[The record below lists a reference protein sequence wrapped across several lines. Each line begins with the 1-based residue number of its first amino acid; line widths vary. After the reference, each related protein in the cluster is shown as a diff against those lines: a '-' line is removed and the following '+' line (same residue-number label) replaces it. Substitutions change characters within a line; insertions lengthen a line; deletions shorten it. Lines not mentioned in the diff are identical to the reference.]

1 MSAAY
6 QPRHARHRAQ
16 PAHSRPIQA
25 LRRPAV
31 AATFALSA
39 FAASAGGYA
48 ATSGRQS
55 AEVAPVTVEQT
66 YAQRAVAQY
75 ALYESSGQLD
85 RDRASTDAAKQAADR
100 AQADRQAAAQQAAKV
115 RAVAQKAASDKAAAH
130 KAAKDKAAAQKADVQ
145 RAAVQRAAVQ
155 QAAEDKVAAEHA
167 AQEAKRVHKAAEQAR
182 ARDEAASRSS
192 VRTAPVATGGSP
204 QAIAHGMLSSFGW
217 SGDQFGCLNS
227 LWNKESGWRT
237 TAANPS
243 GAYGIPQA
251 LPGSKMASAGSD
263 WRSNPATQVRWGL
276 GYIKGSYG
284 SPCAAWGHSRATNWY

>member
-16 PAHSRPIQA
+16 PAHGRPIQA

-55 AEVAPVTVEQT
+55 AEAAAVTFEQT

-75 ALYESSGQLD
+75 ARYESSGQLD
-85 RDRASTDAAKQAADR
+85 RDRASADAAKQAADR
-100 AQADRQAAAQQAAKV
+100 AQADRQAAARQAAKV
-115 RAVAQKAASDKAAAH
+115 RVAAQKAARDKAAAE
-130 KAAKDKAAAQKADVQ
+130 K
-145 RAAVQRAAVQ
+145 AAVQRAAVQ
-155 QAAEDKVAAEHA
+155 QAAEDKVAAERA
-167 AQEAKRVHKAAEQAR
+167 AQEAKRVLKAAEQTR

-204 QAIAHGMLSSFGW
+204 QAIARGMLSSFGW

-227 LWNKESGWRT
+227 LWTKESGWRT

-251 LPGSKMASAGSD
+251 LPGSKMASAGDD
-263 WRSNPATQVRWGL
+263 WRTNPATQVRWGL